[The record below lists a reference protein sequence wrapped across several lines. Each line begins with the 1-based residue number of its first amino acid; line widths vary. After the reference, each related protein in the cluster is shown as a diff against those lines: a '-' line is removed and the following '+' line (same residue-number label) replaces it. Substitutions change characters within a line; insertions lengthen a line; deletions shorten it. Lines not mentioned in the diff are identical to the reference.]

1 MATSTTQVY
10 CLAVA
15 EKTDSVVRI
24 LAAEQ
29 DLTSFSW
36 LQRGSIAEFVNF
48 FTKTVI
54 ERTPLG
60 QRAKIEEKELL
71 GHVFIRA
78 DGLSCVMITKSTY
91 PSRTAF
97 SLLNRLADEFSSK
110 FPQKSQWATM
120 NPATTS
126 PRYPE
131 LKAHLTKAQDPESA
145 DPFMRVQK
153 ELDETKI
160 VLHKT
165 MESLLQRGEKLD
177 ELVIKSDELSSASKV
192 FYKTAKKTNS
202 CCGY

>member
-1 MATSTTQVY
+1 MAAATTQVF

-24 LAAEQ
+24 LASES
-29 DLTSFSW
+29 DLSSYSFFH
-36 LQRGSIAEFVNF
+36 RAAIAEFVNF
-48 FTKTVI
+48 FTKTVV

-60 QRAKIEEKELL
+60 QRAKIEEKEFL
-71 GHVFIRA
+71 GHVFIRP
-78 DGLSCVMITKSTY
+78 DGLAVVMITVATY

-110 FPQKSQWATM
+110 FPQKATWATM
-120 NPATTS
+120 NPSTTAT
-126 PRYPE
+126 RYPE
-131 LKAHLTKAQDPESA
+131 LKAHLQKAQDPQSA

-165 MESLLQRGEKLD
+165 MESLLARGEKLD
-177 ELVIKSDELSSASKV
+177 DLIVKSDQLSGASKA

-202 CCGY
+202 CCGM